1 MILQLSGQVIE
12 CLQESSLQDYEMTER
27 KTWAVDARRTFH
39 SNSPSVSAAWKA
51 WGVWFSWSLF
61 HDWLGSEEDRGSSL
75 LCEGTEGFKRWHF
88 RETKCM
94 FEAMVF
100 LNVIPAFEMCY
111 GLKDVET
118 AGMIISA
125 ASTRRSFRFLKEK
138 NKSYLYWFL

>member
-61 HDWLGSEEDRGSSL
+61 HDWLGSEEDRGSKTFLSL
-75 LCEGTEGFKRWHF
+75 MWGNWGVQEVTFQRNKVYVWGNGVFECNPSFWNVLWFKGCGNSRHDYFCCIHKKILQILEG
-88 RETKCM
+88 
-94 FEAMVF
+94 
-100 LNVIPAFEMCY
+100 
-111 GLKDVET
+111 
-118 AGMIISA
+118 
-125 ASTRRSFRFLKEK
+125 KE
-138 NKSYLYWFL
+138 